1 MQRPTLLVS
10 YTWAHACCSV
20 NLLFLSLLAF
30 QNAAAVLLTSYT
42 QQRHLA
48 AGAERFT
55 VTHVVL
61 MQEVTKLIASLVW
74 CAVDVYR
81 FVGAHEVDMNAEEAV
96 VKVPDETWQQPTR
109 VVIGKAAPVPTFSSP
124 SEDLHHKDEVADVSD
139 KVYLTRAEKWNVCK
153 RRFFLELFHQ
163 SALWMLLPAALYSLQ
178 NCCIYLALANI
189 EPTLFQVTYQSRI
202 FITLLFMVCFM
213 KRTFLLRQW
222 LALVLLVFGVT
233 AAQLGSRVS
242 LVSNQSTVGMFKG
255 DCVTGVVATVAS
267 STLSS
272 AASVLM
278 EAFLKSTSISMR
290 SFTSTKNV
298 HLSFY
303 SALYIALLQLLGDGG
318 KAFTELSRTG
328 LTDSVG
334 AYFCGFDYLVWML
347 VLVQSIGGLLV
358 AVVLRYSDNIMRTFA
373 SGVSLMLSGFCS
385 SYLYSFMPSTLFLI
399 GNVASIGAITLYNC

>member
-1 MQRPTLLVS
+1 MQRPTLFLICAWV
-10 YTWAHACCSV
+10 HAFCSV
-20 NLLFLSLLAF
+20 KLFFLSLLAF
-30 QNAAAVLLTSYT
+30 QNAAAVLLMSYT
-42 QQRHLA
+42 QQQHLA
-48 AGAERFT
+48 ARAERFT

-96 VKVPDETWQQPTR
+96 VKVLDETWQHPTR
-109 VVIGKAAPVPTFSSP
+109 VVIGKAALVPTYSSL
-124 SEDLHHKDEVADVSD
+124 SENLHHKDEVADGSD
-139 KVYLTRAEKWNVCK
+139 RVYLTSVEKWSVCK
-153 RRFFLELFHQ
+153 RRFFSELFHQ

-222 LALVLLVFGVT
+222 LAIVLLALGVT

-242 LVSNQSTVGMFKG
+242 AASKQSPVGTFKG
-255 DCVTGVVATVAS
+255 ECVIGVAATVVS
-267 STLSS
+267 STMSS

-278 EAFLKSTSISMR
+278 EAFFKSTSISMR

-303 SALYIALLQLLGDGG
+303 SALYIAVLQLLSDGG
-318 KAFTELSRTG
+318 RAFTELRRTG

-334 AYFCGFDYLVWML
+334 AYFRGFDYLVWML
-347 VLVQSIGGLLV
+347 VLVQSVGGLLV

-385 SYLYSFMPSTLFLI
+385 SYLYSFLPSTLFLI
-399 GNVASIGAITLYNC
+399 GNVASIVAIMMYNC